1 RMSAPTR
8 RFMDA
13 YHREL
18 DGKWAAWAGK
28 KYHGH
33 RVLPESLMIELE
45 AAMAKEKADREA
57 TARVI
62 AVIQQLAA
70 R

>member
-1 RMSAPTR
+1 FTSWFLTILFRFACRAR

-13 YHREL
+13 YHRGL

-45 AAMAKEKADREA
+45 TKRY
-57 TARVI
+57 
-62 AVIQQLAA
+62 
-70 R
+70 

>member
-1 RMSAPTR
+1 

-13 YHREL
+13 ADAYNRGL

-33 RVLPESLMIELE
+33 RVLPETLMVEFE
-45 AAMAKEKADREA
+45 AAMAKERADRAAVVEA
-57 TARVI
+57 
-62 AVIQQLAA
+62 LAILGISS

>member
-1 RMSAPTR
+1 RRLKKRVASRKTRLPRMSAPTR

-13 YHREL
+13 YHRGL
-18 DGKWAAWAGK
+18 DGKWAAWAG

-45 AAMAKEKADREA
+45 AAMAK
-57 TARVI
+57 
-62 AVIQQLAA
+62 
-70 R
+70 